1 MALKKITTADIGSK
15 GVQAIQG
22 NTLVGDAQKNKEIFD
37 RLVTEVVADVVNG
50 MVDTLTSEGGAAE
63 INSKNDALVQD
74 ETEKKKVTVQEFL
87 DKLAEGVKTVAVDEA
102 TGNFTVTQY
111 NGTSKA
117 YNVAGEGGAPVAG
130 KSTTVTATLLA
141 SGWADKGYDLAIDGV
156 TATSYQEL
164 LPAIGIGETEL
175 TALQGAN
182 IVDNGQEPGV
192 MKLKAMGDVPEVDIP
207 VRVVLRGD

>member
-1 MALKKITTADIGSK
+1 MALTKITDAMITAN
-15 GVQAIQG
+15 GVQAAPDHLTG
-22 NTLVGDAQKNKEIFD
+22 TAAENKAVFD
-37 RLVTEVVADVVNG
+37 RLIQTVVAVYFNQ
-50 MVDTLTSEGGAAE
+50 MV
-63 INSKNDALVQD
+63 DALVSAD
-74 ETEKKKVTVQEFL
+74 GAKEIGFGDSTVGDTLINTVRSIVVEPSTGNIKVTMQ
-87 DKLAEGVKTVAVDEA
+87 DGTVNE
-102 TGNFTVTQY
+102 
-111 NGTSKA
+111 

-141 SGWADKGYDLAIDGV
+141 SGWADKEYDLAIDGV
-156 TATSYQEL
+156 TAISNQEL
-164 LPAIGIGETEL
+164 LPAIGIGGTEL